1 MKSTLLGTTAAIILL
16 ASPAYA
22 WDSNIVLL
30 QGMVW
35 NGNSSMSTEYFATMA
50 ACEAAADDFE
60 TKGRAAIAHARPA
73 LTAEGI
79 KSAFWHSCK
88 PAAK

>member
-1 MKSTLLGTTAAIILL
+1 MKSTLLGTTAAIILW
-16 ASPAYA
+16 AAPAYA
-22 WDSNIVLL
+22 WENIVLL

-35 NGNSSMSTEYFATMA
+35 NGNSSLSTAAFATTA

-60 TKGRAAIAHARPA
+60 AKGRAAIAHARPA

>member
-1 MKSTLLGTTAAIILL
+1 MKRTLLGTTAVIILL

-22 WDSNIVLL
+22 WESIVLL

-35 NGNSSMSTEYFATMA
+35 NGNSSMSVAPFASMA

-60 TKGRAAIAHARPA
+60 AKGRAAIAAARPG
-73 LTAEGI
+73 LTAQGI